1 MSSPGAEIITIGTEL
16 LLGTIVDTNTSVIAG
31 ALRKSGVSLY
41 RTATVGDN
49 PERIAQAVRESLSR
63 VQAVITTGGLGPT
76 IDDPTREAIAKA
88 FGVTTRFEPALWEQ
102 IQERFAGFG
111 RVPGENN
118 RRQAFLPVGAVPIE
132 NPVGTAPAFY
142 FETPDAVVISL
153 PGVPSEMAYLLEHAV
168 VPYLKTRFHMDEVL
182 EALTIR
188 TAGLGEST
196 IDERIQQ
203 LETLTNPTV
212 GVSAHPGRV
221 DIRITARAESSEAAR
236 QQLEDVGEQVRGL
249 LGEAIYGEDAD
260 TLEEALLSKIEA
272 RGWRLATVEA
282 GTQAELAR
290 GLSEAG
296 GAFVGGRV
304 LPVSATSDEV
314 QAALEAFIGE
324 TGAEAGLG
332 LHVWAGPQAHVTTRI
347 VIIEG
352 QVDRHEREVQGPAV
366 NVVERSVSLAL
377 DHLRRRF

>member
-31 ALRKSGVSLY
+31 ALRQSGVSLY

-63 VQAVITTGGLGPT
+63 VQAVVTTGGLGPT

-88 FGVTTRFEPALWEQ
+88 FGVTTRFEPALWAQ

-118 RRQAFLPVGAVPIE
+118 RRQAYLPVGAVPIE

-153 PGVPSEMAYLLEHAV
+153 PGVPSEMSYLLEHAV
-168 VPYLKTRFHMDEVL
+168 VPYLKTRFHIEEVL

-203 LETLTNPTV
+203 LETLANPTV

-221 DIRITARAESSEAAR
+221 DIRITARATSSEAAR
-236 QQLEDVGEQVRGL
+236 RQLEQVGDQVRGL
-249 LGEAIYGEDAD
+249 LGDAIYGENND
-260 TLEEALLSKIEA
+260 TLEGALLVKLEGRS
-272 RGWRLATVEA
+272 WRMVSVEA

-290 GLSEAG
+290 GLAPAG
-296 GAFVGGRV
+296 TAFVGGHV
-304 LPVSATSDEV
+304 LPASASPDDVRAT
-314 QAALEAFIGE
+314 LEGFAKE
-324 TGAEAGLG
+324 SGAEVGLG
-332 LHVWAGPQAHVTTRI
+332 LHVLAKPAGHVVTHFAML
-347 VIIEG
+347 EG
-352 QVDRHEREVQGPAV
+352 EVEHHEREYRAPSV
-366 NVVERSVSLAL
+366 NVVERSVSLAI
-377 DHLRRRF
+377 DHLRRRL